1 MRHQN
6 FNIMKVKGTE
16 AKKQNQK
23 QWSRF
28 QSLLYQQVMG
38 EVLSL
43 LQHAAYWGAWIKCA
57 NETERQVYPF
67 ILCLIANNQ
76 EWYVTLSV
84 PMLIG
89 TNTFQSWTMLAMRG
103 AQALKPCTI
112 CHVPREALHQLDVKH
127 SQCFVSETQKVIQKA
142 QRMSKGPVEEL
153 LQIFGLQ
160 AHKVCLHS

>member
-1 MRHQN
+1 MVDWVATWCKNNLPHMRCQN
-6 FNIMKVKGTE
+6 CNIMKVKGTE

-43 LQHAAYWGAWIKCA
+43 LQQAVYWGAWIKCA
-57 NETERQVYPF
+57 NETERWVYPF
-67 ILCLIANNQ
+67 ILGLIANNQ

-89 TNTFQSWTMLAMRG
+89 VTTHSQPLHTDIPH
-103 AQALKPCTI
+103 PCT
-112 CHVPREALHQLDVKH
+112 DVSH
-127 SQCFVSETQKVIQKA
+127 AHRPFSNPWLSAQPPITCFSHACIYTRFSQ
-142 QRMSKGPVEEL
+142 
-153 LQIFGLQ
+153 GLIP
-160 AHKVCLHS
+160 